1 MDRVFS
7 VGDADGV
14 ELPATTLC
22 GRCGR
27 SEEEIE

>member
-1 MDRVFS
+1 MNRVFE
-7 VGDADGV
+7 A

-22 GRCGR
+22 GSYGR

>member
-1 MDRVFS
+1 MKQVLT
-7 VGDADGV
+7 GA

-22 GRCGR
+22 DRCGR

>member
-1 MDRVFS
+1 MNRVF
-7 VGDADGV
+7 GA

-22 GRCGR
+22 DRCGR